1 MSKMSQWIAVGF
13 STWFTWLIYTSNT
26 LAGTE
31 AQADLVTWITWGL
44 FAISLISIRMDNEL
58 LVQLGPKTHMIKAG
72 ADINILAQV
81 FLLLVTGHWLLALVR
96 AASEIL
102 IRGKCN
108 YAHSELVWQ
117 QGHAR
122 AAKANE
128 ARKEADLRH
137 QRGS

>member
-1 MSKMSQWIAVGF
+1 MSKMSQWIAVAF

-44 FAISLISIRMDNEL
+44 FAVSLSSMRMADEFL
-58 LVQLGPKTHMIKAG
+58 IQLGPKTHLIKAG

-81 FLLLVTGHWLLALVR
+81 LLLAVTGHWFLALVR

-108 YAHSELVWQ
+108 YAHSEMVWR
-117 QGHAR
+117 QGSAEIE
-122 AAKANE
+122 E
-128 ARKEADLRH
+128 ARRHREGSDLSA
-137 QRGS
+137 QR